1 MSGFRFMRMIVFFDL
16 PTLTNEDKRNYR
28 KFRKALIKNGFIMLQ
43 ESVYCKMMTS
53 PSMEKSMKK
62 VSKTM
67 KNMVHNNKPPKG
79 LIQTITITE
88 KQFVKMDY
96 IVGEYTSDIIDS
108 EERLII
114 L

>member
-1 MSGFRFMRMIVFFDL
+1 MSGFRFMRMFVFFDL
-16 PTLTNEDKRNYR
+16 PTITMEDRRHYR
-28 KFRKALIKNGFIMLQ
+28 QFRKVLIKNGFIMLQ

-53 PSMEKSMKK
+53 PSVENSI
-62 VSKTM
+62 
-67 KNMVHNNKPPKG
+67 KNLIHNNKPPQG
-79 LIQTITITE
+79 VVQTLTVTE

-96 IVGEYTSDIIDS
+96 VVGQYISDVIDS

>member
-1 MSGFRFMRMIVFFDL
+1 MAGVRFMRMLVFFDL
-16 PTLTNEDKRNYR
+16 PTLTDEDKRNYQQ
-28 KFRKALIKNGFIMLQ
+28 FRKLLIKNGFIMLQ

-53 PSMEKSMKK
+53 PSVENSI
-62 VSKTM
+62 KTLIH
-67 KNMVHNNKPPKG
+67 KNKPPQG
-79 LIQTITITE
+79 VVQTLTVTE

-96 IVGEYTSDIIDS
+96 VVGEYTGDVIDT